1 MPAKLKSIVVI
12 VIILVSLIP
21 LYWINAYLQK
31 KMKPRQSFGRLFSF
45 LLLALFLMFAYTFLI
60 VTIIRK
66 LFVEA

>member
-1 MPAKLKSIVVI
+1 MPAKLKSIIVI

-21 LYWINAYLQK
+21 LYWVNAYLQR
-31 KMKPRQSFGRLFSF
+31 KMKPRQSFGRLFSY
-45 LLLALFLMFAYTFLI
+45 LLLALLLIFAYTLLI